1 MVHLDSYISIGSGG
15 LLLNQQQWQQQVG
28 KDKGKTQRL
37 RGDRNQGELGKWKK
51 TLVVGTTGRSSTG
64 WVSRHGNAEIEV
76 EREDPHALPFLTV
89 NLKSLGQ
96 KESVILRYRKDKA

>member
-37 RGDRNQGELGKWKK
+37 RADRNQGELGKWKK
-51 TLVVGTTGRSSTG
+51 TLVVGTTGRTSTG
-64 WVSRHGNAEIEV
+64 WVGRHGNAEIEA
-76 EREDPHALPFLTV
+76 EREDPRALPFLTV
-89 NLKSLGQ
+89 NLKSLA
-96 KESVILRYRKDKA
+96 KKKALF